1 MKKLS
6 NKILLLTVV
15 FTLILSGVA
24 GALVYHINDAANA
37 VKAESESRI
46 KSYFSEKDSR
56 VKADLQHLTETEI
69 QRLKD
74 ETDQYLQQQIN
85 QDYQN
90 ELNQKSA
97 KIQQVTNQKIQ
108 EIKDYI
114 DNLMKEK
121 SQ

>member
-15 FTLILSGVA
+15 FTVILSGVA
-24 GALVYHINDAANA
+24 GALVYHISDAANA
-37 VKAESESRI
+37 VKAESENQI
-46 KSYFSEKDSR
+46 NSYFSEKDSR
-56 VKADLQHLTETEI
+56 VKADLQNITETEI

-97 KIQQVTNQKIQ
+97 EIQQVTNQKIQ